1 MVDYDKT
8 LGSRIFDK
16 INIIL
21 LFLVILVTLY
31 PFYYITIVSLSN
43 GNAVLRGEVS
53 LWPVGFTLDS
63 YKLVFQNPAV
73 PLSLRNS
80 LVYTTLGTLINLG
93 MTTLCAYPLARP
105 RFSGRKVF
113 TWVVTLTMFF
123 SGGLIPLYLLI
134 MQLGLIN
141 NMWALLLPG
150 AINVWNMFIMR
161 TSFQQIPEELYEA
174 ALIDG
179 ANDLQTLIRIVLPV
193 VQSGPGDAA
202 DVLCGGALERLLQR
216 PDLSE
221 RPREVPDPTDHAQ
234 HRDPGPLRADQ

>member
-1 MVDYDKT
+1 MIDYDKT

-21 LFLVILVTLY
+21 LILVIVATLY

-80 LVYTTLGTLINLG
+80 LVYTTLGTVINLG

-105 RFSGRKVF
+105 RFPGRRVF
-113 TWVVTLTMFF
+113 TWVVT
-123 SGGLIPLYLLI
+123 SDHVLL
-134 MQLGLIN
+134 
-141 NMWALLLPG
+141 
-150 AINVWNMFIMR
+150 R
-161 TSFQQIPEELYEA
+161 
-174 ALIDG
+174 
-179 ANDLQTLIRIVLPV
+179 
-193 VQSGPGDAA
+193 
-202 DVLCGGALERLLQR
+202 
-216 PDLSE
+216 
-221 RPREVPDPTDHAQ
+221 
-234 HRDPGPLRADQ
+234 RA